1 MSTATPTQTSA
12 GTGLRSLAALLW
24 RRRVVVALVV
34 AVLAATVGIGLAVAE
49 REYTATARVAATPPQ
64 AEAPSAASYED
75 LLGTMARIAESG
87 PLLEDVSRDTGE
99 LSVEQLR
106 EQVTG
111 SVVAGTVI
119 IQVAV
124 TDTDPERA
132 ARIADAVAAA
142 MPDHDPSNG
151 AFVFHLTEP
160 AEVPEEPSSPD
171 IPITV
176 LAGLVLAVASAVV
189 VAVLVDRTFR
199 TVADADEVAAVT
211 GSTVLGVLPRPEDP
225 EGDPATRPVSPEFG
239 ALRALRVGI
248 EFASAEDPTRLLVVA
263 SGTGG
268 EAHPGWVEVNLAAA
282 LTEVGHRVLLVDAD
296 RDGRTRHP
304 LLDRA
309 GEPGLYDVMAGAA
322 TLPDA
327 VHRDERLGFAVL
339 GLGDAHLA
347 PPSLLEMRF
356 RDLLAQTEADYDVV
370 LVHAGPVS
378 ESEDARIMAID
389 GALLLTVGSGSVHPR
404 TLQRAVAHLR
414 MVRTRIL
421 GVVLTESRASA
432 RASVRA
438 SARASARGVS
448 R

>member
-1 MSTATPTQTSA
+1 MSTADPTPTSTR
-12 GTGLRSLAALLW
+12 TGLRALAALLW
-24 RRRVVVALVV
+24 RRRVVVVLVV
-34 AVLAATVGIGLAVAE
+34 AVLAATVGIGLATAE

-64 AEAPSAASYED
+64 SLTPSPASYED

-87 PLLEDVSRDTGE
+87 PLLEDVGRNTGSR
-99 LSVEQLR
+99 VEDLR

-132 ARIADAVAAA
+132 ALLADEVAAA

-160 AEVPEEPSSPD
+160 AEVPESPSSPD
-171 IPITV
+171 VPITV
-176 LAGLVLAVASAVV
+176 LAGLALALASAVV

-199 TVADADEVAAVT
+199 SVVDADEVAEVT
-211 GSTVLGVLPRPEDP
+211 GATVLGVLPRPEHPDGP
-225 EGDPATRPVSPEFG
+225 PATRPVSPEFG

-248 EFASAEDPTRLLVVA
+248 EFASAQDPTRLLVVA
-263 SGTGG
+263 SGTGA
-268 EAHPGWVEVNLAAA
+268 ETHPGWVEVNLAAA

-304 LLDRA
+304 LLERS
-309 GEPGLYDVMAGAA
+309 GEPGLYDVMAGTVA
-322 TLPDA
+322 LPDA
-327 VHRDERLGFAVL
+327 VHRDEELGFSVL

-347 PPSLLEMRF
+347 PPSLLEMGF

-370 LVHAGPVS
+370 LVHAGSVA

-389 GALLLTVGSGSVHPR
+389 GALLLTVGAGSVHPR

-421 GVVLTESRASA
+421 GVVLTESRPQS
-432 RASVRA
+432 RAQSRA
-438 SARASARGVS
+438 QSRPLARGAS